1 MGSDSREIKQIRI
14 KPHSDEWHKF
24 RYENGYGGS
33 EIASVVATASKTMGD
48 LIYTPPL
55 KLHLQKIGETHIQEF
70 TGNITTESGHFFE
83 PIILNWF
90 RFFDIDEPDQYKMF
104 QNIKANNRINKVIS
118 PKVYI
123 KNEKYPWLFVSPDAW
138 AWKYKKGPK
147 RYVETKHTSSMETK
161 RHPNKISPAFYAQ
174 VQLGLMLTELEVADL
189 CLLIDGRWFEVV
201 SIEPSKEWFDLI
213 LDTSHKAW
221 RNIIQARIIKLEYGI
236 PSYFGMNPDMFT
248 QKQLDGIALLSELEP
263 PLSGTD
269 SEFEFIK
276 EMVVPE
282 VEEVIAE
289 GSEDT
294 LKLCLDFLSLD
305 EKVKETTKEKQTLYS
320 KMLLALGA
328 GHNVCR
334 YGDQKLFTYKMD
346 KRGVAKLLVND
357 KIKEAYA

>member
-1 MGSDSREIKQIRI
+1 MSKHIKQVYI
-14 KPHSDEWHKF
+14 KPHSPEWHKF
-24 RYENGYGGS
+24 REDGYGGS
-33 EIASVVATASKTMGD
+33 EIASVVSTASKTMAD
-48 LIYTPPL
+48 LVYTPAL
-55 KLHLQKIGETHIQEF
+55 KMHLLKIGEPIQEF

-83 PIILNWF
+83 PIILNWLK
-90 RFFDIDEPDQYKMF
+90 FFDLEQPDQMAMF

-174 VQLGLMLTELEVADL
+174 VQMGLMLTELEVADL

-213 LDTSHKAW
+213 EETSHQAW
-221 RNIIQARIIKLEYGI
+221 RNVIQARIIKLEYGI

-282 VEEVIAE
+282 VEEIITE
-289 GSEDT
+289 GTEET
-294 LKLCLDFLSLD
+294 FKTCLKYLNLD
-305 EKVKETTKEKQTLYS
+305 EKIKSAEQDKKKLYS
-320 KMLLALGA
+320 ELLLALGT

-334 YGDQKLFTYKMD
+334 YQDQKLFTYKMD
-346 KRGVAKLLVND
+346 KRGIAKLLINQNLEALVNC
-357 KIKEAYA
+357 K